1 MRKKKKLQFPVNAE
15 PKYSLAYDLSNA
27 YVEVKTIFNYVN
39 DMLSKQLLTHE
50 LAIISRAILHVTAHS
65 KFLGHKSILTNTS

>member
-1 MRKKKKLQFPVNAE
+1 MRKKKPQFPVNAE